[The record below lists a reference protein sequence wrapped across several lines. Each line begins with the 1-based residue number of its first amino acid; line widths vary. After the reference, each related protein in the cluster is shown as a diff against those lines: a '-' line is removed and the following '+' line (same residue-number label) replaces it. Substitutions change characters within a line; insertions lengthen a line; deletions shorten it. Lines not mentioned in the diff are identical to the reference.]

1 MGGFLIM
8 AAKRHIRYPMP
19 TPKPGVKPVRST
31 TGWTREECTLM
42 TNKFYKKNRQCNCTS
57 LIGHDGLI
65 HDTWA
70 VPRSEIHDFLEILF
84 FERITVQVYPL
95 KHTEAGIIFINDEPA
110 ELLLKIIPNIPK
122 AKYGDF

>member
-1 MGGFLIM
+1 MGS
-8 AAKRHIRYPMP
+8 KHIRYPMP
-19 TPKPGVKPVRST
+19 EPKPGVKPVKSAL
-31 TGWTREECTLM
+31 GWTREEQTEM
-42 TNKFYKKNRQCNCTS
+42 TNKFYKKNRQCNCTT

-65 HDTWA
+65 HNTWA

-95 KHTEAGIIFINDEPA
+95 KHNEAGIIFINDESA
-110 ELLLKIIPNIPK
+110 RRLLRIIPKIPK